1 VHPEFVE
8 NDEFGLGNR
17 HVLGLEQ
24 QISATDTLNPIRVRV
39 ADIPVEPEVKL
50 QVSRADVARKK
61 GNPMK

>member
-1 VHPEFVE
+1 
-8 NDEFGLGNR
+8 
-17 HVLGLEQ
+17 
-24 QISATDTLNPIRVRV
+24 LNPIRVRV